1 MQLLGVGEGDF
12 EGDDGDIP
20 PGAHV
25 VSVTE
30 EERAAIQRV
39 SPYKYESEPM
49 THLIHSSRLWV
60 SLVKLSLKLTLRATR
75 MRNLRR
81 ITCLKVDLTIKY

>member
-12 EGDDGDIP
+12 EGEEGDIP

-39 SPYKYESEPM
+39 SPYVYASESM
-49 THLIHSSRLWV
+49 TYIIRSSKLWD
-60 SLVKLSLKLTLRATR
+60 SPVKPSLKHTLRATR
-75 MRNLRR
+75 MRSLRR
-81 ITCLKVDLTIKY
+81 ITCLKVDLMIKY